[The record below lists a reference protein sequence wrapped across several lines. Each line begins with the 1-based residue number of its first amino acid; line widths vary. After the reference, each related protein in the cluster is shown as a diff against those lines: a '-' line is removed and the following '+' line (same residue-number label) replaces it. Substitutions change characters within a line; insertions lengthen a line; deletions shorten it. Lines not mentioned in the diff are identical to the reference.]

1 MSVVSSDNSADMAAY
16 MYTLFPCRLMGPR
29 RKLTLAISDLK
40 EQQQLS
46 ESEERKKETVQ
57 RAENDGGSSS
67 RKTSRPP
74 LMKQSSTDVTQ
85 AYRLVHTYV
94 HNYACSG
101 CVILCSLTLG
111 CCIYSYL
118 AEMCCIYSYVGL
130 CYTS

>member
-85 AYRLVHTYV
+85 AYRLVHTCTYV

-101 CVILCSLTLG
+101 CVMKSSRSVPI
-111 CCIYSYL
+111 
-118 AEMCCIYSYVGL
+118 M
-130 CYTS
+130 